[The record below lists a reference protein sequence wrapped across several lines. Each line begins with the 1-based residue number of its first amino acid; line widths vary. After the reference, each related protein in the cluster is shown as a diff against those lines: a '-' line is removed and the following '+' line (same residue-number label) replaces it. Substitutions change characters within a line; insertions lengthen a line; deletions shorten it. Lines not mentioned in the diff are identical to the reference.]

1 MALWADVTRKYDR
14 RRTLQLGAAAT
25 AFALAGCI
33 GGDGGGNGGEN
44 GDDTGGENGDDN
56 GGENGD
62 GNGGDGE
69 LFEGDTP
76 EYTKYLS
83 SEGTSSNGLVDEGIG
98 EIFLAYIDYDAIEQL
113 ESLNFGEQ
121 GDDGPQTNPDDP
133 GESTDGLLAAP
144 SGAFG
149 FLFFWGFEVTGTG
162 LAALTSSGESN
173 GEGSDRESEI
183 QAQIFAND
191 AVVLQGDIDTE
202 EVGTLLENPPEVG
215 ENEFGVRRPFEFVE
229 TVDGYDIYRDTETDD
244 EGNRAN
250 AAVGSEEILYG
261 GTRSFLDAVI
271 ETARGERERATEAFD
286 GFERVLGPAGD
297 DQMVF
302 AAYAEDGLEADG
314 EQTDIP
320 DIDNSIEGYVSGA
333 TFDDDGVDAV
343 AAVLATDPVGE
354 DIESVIQDEFGGE
367 ADDVQFETAN
377 RSILVTGRYSTETLE
392 NI

>member
-1 MALWADVTRKYDR
+1 MTRKYDR
-14 RRTLQLGAAAT
+14 RRTLQLGAAAS

-33 GGDGGGNGGEN
+33 GGDGGSDNGG
-44 GDDTGGENGDDN
+44 DN
-56 GGENGD
+56 GGENGGDD
-62 GNGGDGE
+62 GSENGGDNGGENGGDNGGDGD

-83 SEGTSSNGLVDEGIG
+83 SEGTSSSGLLDDGSIG
-98 EIFLAYIDYDAIEQL
+98 EIFLAHIDYDALEQL

-121 GDDGPQTNPDDP
+121 GNDGPQTNPDEP
-133 GESTDGLLAAP
+133 GESTDGLLAAA

-149 FLFFWGFEVTGTG
+149 FLFLWGFEVTGTG

-173 GEGSDRESEI
+173 GEGSDRETEI

-202 EVGTLLENPPEVG
+202 EAGNLLENPPEVG
-215 ENEFGVRRPFEFVE
+215 EDEFGVQRPFEFVE
-229 TVDGYDIYRDTETDD
+229 SVGEYDIYRDTETDD
-244 EGNRAN
+244 EGNRSS
-250 AAVGSEEILYG
+250 AAVGSEKILYG
-261 GTRSFLDAVI
+261 STRSVVDAVI
-271 ETARGERERATEAFD
+271 ETAQGERERATEAFA

-297 DQMVF
+297 EQMVF

-314 EQTDIP
+314 EQSDIP

-333 TFDDDGVDAV
+333 TFDDDGMDAV

-354 DIESVIQDEFGGE
+354 ETESVIREEFGGN

-377 RSILVTGRYSTETLE
+377 REILVTGRYSTETLK